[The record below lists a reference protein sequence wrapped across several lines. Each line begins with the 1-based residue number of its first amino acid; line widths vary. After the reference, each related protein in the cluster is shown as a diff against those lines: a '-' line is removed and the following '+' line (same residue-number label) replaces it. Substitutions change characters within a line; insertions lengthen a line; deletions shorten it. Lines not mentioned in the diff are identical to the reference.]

1 MHFKVTKMSSVKS
14 VFISSNSSTLQP
26 QASTSSE
33 DHVSTKSDTAAAGTS
48 VSTATVESFE
58 LLEGGSEGAENVGA
72 VPDFLNAKWD
82 PDDLTDTEVTA
93 PPSPACIRRIK
104 K

>member
-1 MHFKVTKMSSVKS
+1 MSSIKLS
-14 VFISSNSSTLQP
+14 HGSDSAP
-26 QASTSSE
+26 EPSTSTE
-33 DHVSTKSDTAAAGTS
+33 DHVSTKTDPAGGDKTGGIL
-48 VSTATVESFE
+48 AILESA
-58 LLEGGSEGAENVGA
+58 GEGAENLGA

-82 PDDLTDTEVTA
+82 PDDLTDTEVTT